1 MRLIRLEFLSG
12 CQLRPVVKV
21 TTYIVCGIDCPW
33 LWRRTDDLKLGG
45 LHIKGLNSALG
56 RGLQKAKLEICAEN
70 CISCKGW
77 FIIFS
82 MLEHVEL
89 WILFTHFNGFSRQL
103 DVAAEKNYFFFLEI
117 WKYLCCLVGLGD
129 LFAEHKQ
136 EQQKAKF
143 PDQRQ
148 TSSKYFLWPVTKW

>member
-1 MRLIRLEFLSG
+1 MNQIGIFVWVSVKACSVGQYIHSIWHRLSLALT
-12 CQLRPVVKV
+12 KN
-21 TTYIVCGIDCPW
+21 
-33 LWRRTDDLKLGG
+33 WRFKTWGFAQ
-45 LHIKGLNSALG
+45 KGLNPAWG

-82 MLEHVEL
+82 MLEHVQL

-148 TSSKYFLWPVTKW
+148 TSSKYFFDGQWLNDK